1 MSPLQTTMLGSGLF
15 FAATKL
21 MTSILE
27 TVADED
33 IIGTNFAVMLTI
45 LCTISWAG
53 YFAALCRD
61 HVIASNDARIDR
73 LEATLLKQIPGY
85 GELCTDDGR
94 IDAAREYARTN
105 GSPVLAGQRGRF
117 NVVD

>member
-15 FAATKL
+15 FAATKI
-21 MTSILE
+21 MTSVLE
-27 TVADED
+27 TASGLD
-33 IIGTNFAVMLTI
+33 IVGTNVAVILTM
-45 LCTISWAG
+45 LCTISWTG

-61 HVIASNDARIDR
+61 YVVARNDARIDR
-73 LEATLLKQIPGY
+73 LEAQLLRQIPGY

-105 GSPVLAGQRGRF
+105 GAPILTLQRGSRGP
-117 NVVD
+117 VD